1 MRVNNEQLLSR
12 DRGFALLANRQESQL
27 SLQGV
32 HFLIVA
38 TGMSTEVSEATPLM
52 NKWNLSEDDDYND
65 SEAIVEEY
73 VLEESCYAK

>member
-1 MRVNNEQLLSR
+1 M
-12 DRGFALLANRQESQL
+12 ANRQESLQ

-32 HFLIVA
+32 RFLIIA
-38 TGMSTEVSEATPLM
+38 YGMSTEVSAATPLM

-73 VLEESCYAK
+73 VLDRVRYA

>member
-1 MRVNNEQLLSR
+1 MRVKNKQLRQS
-12 DRGFALLANRQESQL
+12 DRGFAREANRQESLQ

-38 TGMSTEVSEATPLM
+38 YGMSTEVSAATPLM

-65 SEAIVEEY
+65 SEAIVEEN
-73 VLEESCYAK
+73 VLDGSRYA